1 MSKKSI
7 KPIGDNSD
15 LKNATSSADLAV
27 SKRAEVDAF
36 LAAAKRA
43 ADNGGNGR
51 VMLALDATMSR
62 QPTWDLACGIQ
73 ADMFKAV
80 TSKTALSMQLVYFR
94 GHGECRASRW
104 AKSGDEFANMMS
116 GIECRAGH
124 TQIEKVLKHAAKEH
138 RRAKVNALVY
148 IGDAVEE
155 SADDIGHAAGQLGLH
170 NVPIF
175 MFQEG
180 HDRQVELVFKEV
192 ARLSRGG
199 WFRFDRSAPDVL
211 KELLAS
217 IAIYATGGIKALQLR
232 GKKSDHLLIEKMS
245 DNTGAAR

>member
-7 KPIGDNSD
+7 KPIGKKTDLSD
-15 LKNATSSADLAV
+15 TASSAELTT
-27 SKRAEVDAF
+27 SKRAEIDAF
-36 LAAAKRA
+36 LSAAKRA

-73 ADMFKAV
+73 AEMFTAV
-80 TSKTALSMQLVYFR
+80 AAKTSLKMQLVYFR

-104 AKSGDEFANMMS
+104 ANSSDEFAKMMS

-138 RRAKVNALVY
+138 QRAKVNALVY
-148 IGDAVEE
+148 IGDAFEE

-180 HDRQVELVFKEV
+180 HDRNVELIYKEV

-211 KELLAS
+211 KELLSS
-217 IAIYATGGIKALQLR
+217 IAIYATGGIKALKLR
-232 GKKSDHLLIEKMS
+232 GKRSDRLLIEKMG
-245 DNTGAAR
+245 DNSGAAR

>member
-1 MSKKSI
+1 MVMNKKSI
-7 KPIGDNSD
+7 SPAGETANVKKRPER
-15 LKNATSSADLAV
+15 AAAPV

-43 ADNGGNGR
+43 ADNGGSGR

-73 ADMFKAV
+73 AEMFKSVA
-80 TSKTALSMQLVYFR
+80 SKKALSMQLVYFR

-104 AKSGDEFANMMS
+104 AKSGDELAKMMS

-138 RRAKVNALVY
+138 GRAKVNALIY

-155 SADDIGHAAGQLGLH
+155 NADDIGHAAGQLGLH

-180 HDRQVELVFKEV
+180 GDPHVEIVYKEV

-199 WFRFDRSAPDVL
+199 WFRFDRNSPDVL
-211 KELLAS
+211 RQLLSS
-217 IAIYATGGIKALQLR
+217 IAVYATGGIKALKLR
-232 GKKSDHLLIEKMS
+232 GQKTDRLLIEKMS
-245 DNTGAAR
+245 ENSG

>member
-7 KPIGDNSD
+7 KPIGEKTGVKDT
-15 LKNATSSADLAV
+15 TSSADLTV

-43 ADNGGNGR
+43 GDNGGDGR

-80 TSKTALSMQLVYFR
+80 ATKTALNMQLVYFR
-94 GHGECRASRW
+94 GHGECRASQW
-104 AKSGDEFANMMS
+104 AKSGDELAKMMS

-138 RRAKVNALVY
+138 QRAKVNALVY

-180 HDRQVELVFKEV
+180 HDGHVEMVFKEV
-192 ARLSRGG
+192 ARLSRGS

-211 KELLAS
+211 KELLSS
-217 IAIYATGGIKALQLR
+217 IAIYATGGIKALKLR
-232 GKKSDHLLIEKMS
+232 GKQSDRLLIEKMS
-245 DNTGAAR
+245 DNSGAAR

>member
-1 MSKKSI
+1 MS
-7 KPIGDNSD
+7 
-15 LKNATSSADLAV
+15 V

-36 LAAAKRA
+36 LVAAKRA
-43 ADNGGNGR
+43 AANGGNGR

-80 TSKTALSMQLVYFR
+80 TSKTALNMQLVYFR

-104 AKSGDEFANMMS
+104 ATSGDEFAKMMS

-124 TQIEKVLKHAAKEH
+124 TQIEKVLRHAAKEH
-138 RRAKVNALVY
+138 QRAKVNALVY

-155 SADDIGHAAGQLGLH
+155 SADDIGHAAGKLGLH

-180 HDRQVELVFKEV
+180 HDRHVEMVFKEV

-199 WFRFDRSAPDVL
+199 WFRFDRNAPDVL

-232 GKKSDHLLIEKMS
+232 GRKSDRLLLEKMS
-245 DNTGAAR
+245 DNSGSV